1 MRNASAWMR
10 YLPHSQRQWLLTAL
24 VVTLAAVVIALFLT
38 PGTSPTPK
46 AESVSTVPT
55 LPPSSAPP
63 SQATAGPGPAATAAT
78 VPLDVAVSPGEPNT
92 LDFKQYAQDA
102 ARGLYTWDTRTS
114 TYTQVYSHVRSWWV
128 VLADGSN
135 PLTVYTQEFEGT
147 GINSAAFAQLST
159 YGAYRTATV
168 NQTNCDT
175 ALAQF
180 RDHPAP
186 WAGLHVCTMTVSVTD
201 RSAVDP
207 HVTAYRVPVSVM
219 VNCPPAPTAP
229 ANRCALVGF
238 YTSASRIV
246 Y

>member
-10 YLPHSQRQWLLTAL
+10 YLPRSRRQWLLTAL
-24 VVTLAAVVIALFLT
+24 VGTLAAVVIALFLT
-38 PGTSPTPK
+38 PDTSPAPRT
-46 AESVSTVPT
+46 ESVSTVPT
-55 LPPSSAPP
+55 LPPYSTPP
-63 SQATAGPGPAATAAT
+63 SQATAEPGHAATAAT
-78 VPLDVAVSPGEPNT
+78 APPDVAVSPGEPQT
-92 LDFKQYAQDA
+92 LDFKKYAQDTA
-102 ARGLYTWDTRTS
+102 QALYTWDTHTS
-114 TYTQVYSHVRSWWV
+114 SYTQIYAHVRSWWV

-168 NQTNCDT
+168 NQTSCDT

-186 WAGLHVCTMTVSVTD
+186 WVGLHVCTMTVSVTD
-201 RSAVDP
+201 RSTVDP
-207 HVTAYRVPVSVM
+207 HATAYRVPVSVM

-229 ANRCALVGF
+229 ADRCVLVGF
-238 YTSASRIV
+238 YTTASRIV